1 MTSNKGYRCDI
12 KKIMLSKIVK
22 YHNDMNKVALAGF
35 NEKELNLFFSLIYL
49 MKDKKSTLITIPFSE
64 LKELSENEDRNK
76 DRFIKSLHNIN
87 KKLASLSYQIE
98 SEELLCTFSL
108 FNTFLINKKE
118 KTLSVEVNSM
128 FAYLL
133 NDLIGNFT
141 KFELENFVKLK
152 SIYSKNL
159 FKLLKQ
165 WESIKEKVFTM
176 EEFKEVL
183 AIPKSYRMS
192 EIDKVILSAVRKDLP
207 QFFSNLVIEKIK
219 TGRIVTS
226 IKFSWSK
233 YKEEIEFQ
241 DDIVIRISRDLEKA
255 FEKASHN
262 RFIKPHIDD
271 DIKIELLELFEDEK
285 ILIKGL
291 YYAYKKINK
300 EFKSITYLIRTIKT
314 GAEEQTKK
322 IKVTNNI
329 IQTDRN
335 ISLKETKIRPE
346 KEVLTKEE
354 FEKKY
359 QEFLKSQNVS
369 HSEFIKKFYMQGFI
383 IID

>member
-1 MTSNKGYRCDI
+1 
-12 KKIMLSKIVK
+12 MLSKIVK
-22 YHNDMNKVALAGF
+22 YHNDMNKVVLAGF
-35 NEKELNLFFSLIYL
+35 NEKELNLFFSLLYL
-49 MKDKKSTLITIPFSE
+49 TKDKKSALLIIPFSE

-76 DRFIKSLHNIN
+76 DRFIRILHNIN
-87 KKLASLSYQIE
+87 KKLASLNYQIE
-98 SEELLCTFSL
+98 TEELLCTFSL

-118 KTLSVEVNSM
+118 KTLTVEVNSM

-141 KFELENFVKLK
+141 KFELESFVSLK

-159 FKLLKQ
+159 FKILKQ
-165 WESIKEKVFTM
+165 WESVKEKAFEI
-176 EEFKEVL
+176 EEFKKMLV
-183 AIPKSYRMS
+183 IPKSYRMS
-192 EIDKVILSAVRKDLP
+192 EIDKVVLGAIRKDLP
-207 QFFSNLVIEKIK
+207 QFFPELKIEKIK
-219 TGRIVTS
+219 TGRKISS
-226 IKFSWSK
+226 IKFSWK
-233 YKEEIEFQ
+233 KVKEDIEYQ
-241 DDIVIRISRDLEKA
+241 EDIIVKISRDLEKA

-262 RFIKPHIDD
+262 LYIKPHIDD

-329 IQTDRN
+329 RN
-335 ISLKETKIRPE
+335 VSPKETKEEEIKVETNKPE
-346 KEVLTKEE
+346 KQVLTKKE

-369 HSEFIKKFYMQGFI
+369 HNEIIKKFYMQGFS